1 MDTQKDTNTSKRDI
15 IKHAQDKRRERLNK
29 SVVRLHKANNI
40 LFYLILA
47 LGIFNVA
54 WLIYMKANWDEIVF
68 RGLQYVAMLLIM
80 LLPTFLKTRF
90 KIEVPWQ
97 LTTIIVIFCFS
108 SLIMGDSLDL
118 YGRIPWWDKLL
129 HTESGLMLSIL
140 ALWIIHVIMAEND
153 KYIILNRYFLSL
165 FLILFSLGLGAC
177 WEIIEYSY
185 DSLMGTNTQQFMATT
200 TGSIVSAEDVPLCGH
215 EALRDSM
222 QDLILD
228 FFGAFLVAI
237 YGFVRHDKLVERY
250 KEAIQGTKEE
260 KVKMKG
266 ER

>member
-250 KEAIQGTKEE
+250 KAAIQGTKEE
-260 KVKMKG
+260 KVKS